1 MVVFLGVGI
10 KRGILGESEKLAKSR
25 FWEYGDRWQQD
36 GHFSGPPKKR
46 PNFRTPKIRPEFQD
60 HQK

>member
-1 MVVFLGVGI
+1 MAIFGVCI
-10 KRGILGESEKLAKSR
+10 KRVILAESEKLAKSR
-25 FWEYGDRWQQD
+25 FWEYGNCWQQD
-36 GHFSGPPKKR
+36 GHFSGPSKKR